1 MSLTSPGP
9 PEHDPVAPESTLTL
23 DIFGSLVTFQVRSA
37 ETDGAYAILETVVPP
52 GRSKLQMHVHAAS
65 ETFQI
70 LDGELE
76 FQSIRDGQASVFRA
90 AAGDMVHIPPNV
102 PHAYR
107 NVARTA
113 SSFQTVIAPGSM
125 EGYFLEL
132 GMPTAHTE
140 PHAKPTPPDMKL
152 LIEVGLKYGVELLD
166 SDQLNQP

>member
-1 MSLTSPGP
+1 MSPTSPGH
-9 PEHDPVAPESTLTL
+9 PEHDPVAPEGNLTL

-37 ETDGAYAILETVVPP
+37 ETDGAYAVFETVVPP
-52 GRSKLQMHVHAAS
+52 GRAKPLMHVHAAS

-76 FQSIRDGQASVFRA
+76 FHAARDGETVVFRA

-107 NVARTA
+107 NVAKAA

-132 GMPTAHTE
+132 GMPTANTE
-140 PHAKPTPPDMKL
+140 PHAKPVQPDLKL
-152 LIEVGLKYGVELLD
+152 LTEVGLRYGVELLD
-166 SDQLNQP
+166 AD